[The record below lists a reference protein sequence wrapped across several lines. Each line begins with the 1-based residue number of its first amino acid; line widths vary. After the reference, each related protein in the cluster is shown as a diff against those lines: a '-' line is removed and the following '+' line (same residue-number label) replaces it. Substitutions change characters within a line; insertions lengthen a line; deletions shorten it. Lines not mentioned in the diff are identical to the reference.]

1 MQNEKRADLEQ
12 LKTVIINRLK
22 AVVTNEKG
30 EVAPGFE
37 GIFDEF
43 QTDDMGNPVIQT
55 VAGMI
60 MIDKEILESGSV
72 RYSPNM
78 GVEAESLCSEVM
90 DINEAISEIGYKLL
104 ICTGHYVDPQGQIA
118 YGDEA
123 RKVKRHV
130 ETSVLLN
137 TIREMQKEQES
148 IKPRLILPD
157 SKIVTR

>member
-1 MQNEKRADLEQ
+1 MQNEKRADVEQ
-12 LKTVIINRLK
+12 LKEVILNRLK
-22 AVVTNEKG
+22 SVVTDNSGK
-30 EVAPGFE
+30 VAPGFE
-37 GIFDEF
+37 GVFDEY

-60 MIDKEILESGSV
+60 MIDKEILAEGSV

-90 DINEAISEIGYKLL
+90 DLNETINAIGYKLL

-148 IKPRLILPD
+148 VKPRLILPD

>member
-1 MQNEKRADLEQ
+1 MQKENADLDQ
-12 LKTVIINRLK
+12 LKAIILARLK

-37 GIFDEF
+37 GIFDGF
-43 QTDDMGNPVIQT
+43 QTDDLGNPVIQT
-55 VAGMI
+55 IAGMI
-60 MIDKEILESGSV
+60 MIDKDILAEGSV

-90 DINEAISEIGYKLL
+90 DLNEAVNAIGYKLL
-104 ICTGHYVDPQGQIA
+104 VCTGHYVDPQGQIA

>member
-1 MQNEKRADLEQ
+1 MQNEKRADIDQ
-12 LKTVIINRLK
+12 LKEVILDRLK
-22 AVVTNEKG
+22 SVVTNEKG

-37 GIFDEF
+37 GVFDEY
-43 QTDDMGNPVIQT
+43 QIDDMGNPVIQT

-60 MIDKEILESGSV
+60 MIDTDILAEGSV

-90 DINEAISEIGYKLL
+90 DLNETINAIGYKLL

-130 ETSVLLN
+130 ETSILLN

-148 IKPRLILPD
+148 VKPRLILPD